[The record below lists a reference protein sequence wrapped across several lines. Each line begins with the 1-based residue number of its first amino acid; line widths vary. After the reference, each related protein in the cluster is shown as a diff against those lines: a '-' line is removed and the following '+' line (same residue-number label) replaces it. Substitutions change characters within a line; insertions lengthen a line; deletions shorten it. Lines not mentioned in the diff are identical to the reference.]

1 MASPSQLSS
10 FFYNN
15 KTQSTALYDCFLPL
29 KANHLPQYHQSV
41 SLYERPSPAHMQHK
55 VSNVCMCPPLNFPN
69 NRPIVAK
76 RIWPLVAA
84 RAPEFLI
91 CRNQEKAAAVALTGN
106 SAALRAT
113 ARAVGTEL
121 YRTAVRFAASRQ
133 ADYSSCNATD
143 VLPDGG

>member
-1 MASPSQLSS
+1 
-10 FFYNN
+10 
-15 KTQSTALYDCFLPL
+15 
-29 KANHLPQYHQSV
+29 
-41 SLYERPSPAHMQHK
+41 
-55 VSNVCMCPPLNFPN
+55 
-69 NRPIVAK
+69 VAK